1 MADETLGSKIRIQA
15 PRHIRLDD
23 DVEVVK
29 DSDNSWHLVLKGSNK
44 A

>member
-1 MADETLGSKIRIQA
+1 MEEDKAGNKAGTQMPK
-15 PRHIRLDD
+15 HIRLDD

-29 DSDNSWHLVLKGSNK
+29 DGNNSWHLVLKSRNK